1 MKKFILLFL
10 MLYGTAAF
18 SQQDSPFGKVDTV
31 TAGEWEDSNPVLL
44 RGMAGWYS
52 DEYSSMMLFI
62 RNGDSTSSI
71 LSKRYNVGE
80 IGWDSSAEVIYQS
93 PIKNSIQHLDFS
105 AAHYYGNSSYHS
117 FALAVWETNQDG
129 KSNILYCL
137 KKENDSVWSE
147 PFVLSND
154 SVDAF
159 NPRVSIASDSMM
171 IILWR
176 QGNVLLYCLVNSSG
190 KTDPDTVGIAAS
202 EAFEYDISGRF
213 GDGVVVWTNAD
224 TLLNNTIHLR
234 PFTHYP
240 EFSFTDEET
249 IPFDGEVYHPR
260 IVQGMYG
267 LRTFLYE
274 TSIAGKH
281 EIMFY
286 PGYYWGTYPSENVS
300 QDTLADDRNPD
311 SFVSPVVTTNDIGSS
326 QSVFPYYSGLLV
338 YEKYSGEDSML
349 IFNRWDYID
358 SVKSSGYNRN
368 ACIGGDMYYTGGRLN
383 VLTVWE
389 SNRTGRSHIYSRVS
403 EILIDNV
410 ADEPNEPGS
419 FTLEQNYPNPFNPA
433 TTIQFTLPKS
443 VFVSLRI
450 YDRLGRTISTLVN
463 ENMPPGKHSKTWN
476 AKNIS
481 SGVYFYVLKAGTFQQ
496 VKKLILLK

>member
-1 MKKFILLFL
+1 MKKLIPLFL
-10 MLYGTAAF
+10 MLLGTAAF

-31 TAGEWEDSNPVLL
+31 TFGECDDSNPVLL

-62 RNGDSTSSI
+62 RNEDSTSSI
-71 LSKRYNVGE
+71 LSKRYNVGDD
-80 IGWDSSAEVIYQS
+80 GWDSSAEVIYQS

-117 FALAVWETNQDG
+117 FALAVWENNQDG
-129 KSNILYCL
+129 VSSIVYSF
-137 KKENDSVWSE
+137 KKESDSVWSD
-147 PFVLSND
+147 PYAVTND
-154 SVDAF
+154 SVNNTD
-159 NPRVSIASDSMM
+159 PRVSIASDSMM
-171 IILWR
+171 IILWK
-176 QGNVLLYCLVNSSG
+176 QGNSLLYSLVNPSG
-190 KTDPDTVGIAAS
+190 RTDPDTVGFAAS
-202 EAFEYDISGRF
+202 DLFEYDISSRF
-213 GDGVVVWTNAD
+213 GDGVIVWTNAD
-224 TLLNNTIHLR
+224 TLFNNIIHLR
-234 PFTHYP
+234 SITNYP

-249 IPFDGEVYHPR
+249 IPFDSAVYRPR

-267 LRTFLYE
+267 PRTFLYE

-311 SFVSPVVTTNDIGSS
+311 SFVSPVVTTNDLGTS
-326 QSVFPYYSGLLV
+326 QMAFPYYNGLLV
-338 YEKYSGEDSML
+338 YEKYSGQDSML
-349 IFNRWDYID
+349 IFNRWDHID

-368 ACIGGDMYYTGGRLN
+368 ACIGGDMYYSGGRLN

-389 SNRTGRSHIYSRVS
+389 SNRTGRPHIYSRVS
-403 EILIDNV
+403 QILIDNV
-410 ADEPNEPGS
+410 TDEPNEPGS
-419 FTLEQNYPNPFNPA
+419 FSLEQNYPNPFNPS

-463 ENMPPGKHSKTWN
+463 ENMTPGRHSKTWN
-476 AKNIS
+476 AQSIS